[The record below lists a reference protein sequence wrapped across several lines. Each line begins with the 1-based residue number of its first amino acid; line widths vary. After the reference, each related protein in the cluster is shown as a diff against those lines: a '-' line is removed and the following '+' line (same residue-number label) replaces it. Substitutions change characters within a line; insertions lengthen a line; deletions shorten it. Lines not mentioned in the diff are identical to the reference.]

1 MGRGADERSLFVDS
15 GAWIAYFSLR
25 DGRHREA
32 DARLRAAVAARRRL
46 VTTNL
51 VLAEVHRWLLF
62 RAGIGPAAATLDRI
76 DATRIDATPLVQV
89 VYPTAEH
96 HRAARAWLARLAD
109 QRITYTDAVSFAVMS
124 ALGCRAALTFDSDF
138 TVAGFTPWQPEVGG
152 A

>member
-1 MGRGADERSLFVDS
+1 MGRGAGERSLFVDS

-32 DARLRAAVAARRRL
+32 DALLRAAVAVHRRL

-51 VLAEVHRWLLF
+51 VLAEVH
-62 RAGIGPAAATLDRI
+62 AGCSFGPASGPRPPRSTGS
-76 DATRIDATPLVQV
+76 TRRPWWRSSTDCA
-89 VYPTAEH
+89 H
-96 HRAARAWLARLAD
+96 HRAARAWLARLGD
-109 QRITYTDAVSFAVMS
+109 QRITYTDAVSFAVMT

-138 TVAGFTPWQPEVGG
+138 AVAGFTPWQPEVGG

>member
-32 DARLRAAVAARRRL
+32 DALLRAAVAARRRL
-46 VTTNL
+46 LTTNL

-76 DATRIDATPLVQV
+76 DATPLVQI

-96 HRAARAWLARLAD
+96 HRAARAWLARLGD
-109 QRITYTDAVSFAVMS
+109 QRITYADAVSFAVMS
-124 ALGCRAALTFDSDF
+124 ALGCRAALTFDRDF
-138 TVAGFTPWQPEVGG
+138 AVAGFTPWQPEVGG